1 LKPAKLRT
9 TRRKIVSDDDTK
21 LGEERAIMSEE
32 AKTKLLGEAV
42 SDDPFD
48 LAKLRLPQDFLA
60 ESPVKKLLTTVPVR
74 RPGPQDFIRVHPS
87 VAYRHLMAMLKIED
101 DRDEIYAVDLNAVPE
116 LRNECYA
123 ANLFTAITRTG
134 VVFLWPVRVPAA
146 DGRVNEW
153 HVSAA
158 TAANAAMRDWIRMK
172 SNMSLRAYEIFL
184 AEKKNS
190 IPDPTWPEQSLGELL
205 RIAFRDRLVNSI
217 DHPAVKRL
225 RGA

>member
-1 LKPAKLRT
+1 MSDEQMKPKVG
-9 TRRKIVSDDDTK
+9 IVD
-21 LGEERAIMSEE
+21 A
-32 AKTKLLGEAV
+32 A

-60 ESPVKKLLTTVPVR
+60 ESPVKRLLTTVPVR
-74 RPGPQDFIRVHPS
+74 RPGPQDFVRVHPS
-87 VAYRHLMAMLKIED
+87 AAYRCLMALLKIED
-101 DRDEIYAVDLNAVPE
+101 DRDEIYAVNLGAVPD

-134 VVFLWPVRVPAA
+134 VLFLWPVRVPAA

-153 HVSAA
+153 HVSQA
-158 TAANAAMRDWIRMK
+158 TAAEAAMRTWIRMK
-172 SNMSLRAYEIFL
+172 SNMSLRAYEIFEAA
-184 AEKKNS
+184 AENK
-190 IPDPTWPEQSLGELL
+190 IPDPDWPKQSFDELV
-205 RIAFRDRLVNSI
+205 RIAFRDRLINTI

>member
-1 LKPAKLRT
+1 MSDEQSKLKFG
-9 TRRKIVSDDDTK
+9 IVD
-21 LGEERAIMSEE
+21 A
-32 AKTKLLGEAV
+32 A

-48 LAKLRLPQDFLA
+48 LARLRLPQDFLA

-74 RPGPQDFIRVHPS
+74 RPGPQDFVRVHPS
-87 VAYRHLMAMLKIED
+87 AAYRHLMALLKIED
-101 DRDEIYAVDLNAVPE
+101 DRDEIYAVDLNAVPD

-134 VVFLWPVRVPAA
+134 VLFLWPVRVPAA

-153 HVSAA
+153 HVSQA
-158 TAANAAMRDWIRMK
+158 TAAEAAMRDWIRMK
-172 SNMSLRAYEIFL
+172 ANMSLRAYEISQP
-184 AEKKNS
+184 EIK
-190 IPDPTWPEQSLGELL
+190 IPDPEWPKQSFAELL
-205 RIAFRDRLVNSI
+205 RIAFRDRLINSY